1 MSSLQYKKIKHA
13 SSSKNKSNIIKN
25 LTGMNDPAFKSNNTL
40 KKYINQKLNSFI
52 GPKLNIIPKAKSLT
66 KFNDKSKLNINL
78 NNKKISCDLSFP
90 ESSNNIKHKNI
101 ISSDPKIKYS
111 LNEKININCKNGK
124 NVINKKSKSNSF
136 IILKYNHK
144 NKSLNRVNKKRNEN
158 SIFLNKNESPNIT
171 ESNTNNSNTPINVRQ
186 KRNKTTP
193 VNELNKKRCIYN
205 EKILSLNEIGG
216 INPRMNNN
224 NTYKRKDNYGIF
236 NQKINNTKN
245 YRNPVNKNSGNQI
258 KLTKNEINNYTSAK
272 VLNSNNI
279 PLNKSYFREES
290 KISSN
295 NNTRIINRKNNY
307 SIHNKM
313 GKKDDKDTKNRVALL
328 KDKINNLLKNEES
341 FNENQCPVPMPYVK
355 RYSENTIK
363 DTGNENINIE
373 NIILNKDLKEP
384 KVEKKIPS
392 PISQIINPNLYCSM
406 KNINKNK
413 KKNFYSN
420 YNKKI
425 VNNRK
430 SK

>member
-1 MSSLQYKKIKHA
+1 MSSLQYKKIKHSF
-13 SSSKNKSNIIKN
+13 SSNNKANIIKN

-66 KFNDKSKLNINL
+66 KFNDKPKLNINL

-124 NVINKKSKSNSF
+124 NVINKKSKTNSF

-158 SIFLNKNESPNIT
+158 SIFLNKNVSPNIT

-205 EKILSLNEIGG
+205 EKILSLNETGG
-216 INPRMNNN
+216 INHRMNN
-224 NTYKRKDNYGIF
+224 NTYKRNDNYGIF

-245 YRNPVNKNSGNQI
+245 YRNPVNKNSGDQI

-272 VLNSNNI
+272 VLNNNNI

-341 FNENQCPVPMPYVK
+341 FNEDQCPVPMPYVK

-363 DTGNENINIE
+363 DSGNENINIE

-384 KVEKKIPS
+384 KEEKKIPS
-392 PISQIINPNLYCSM
+392 PISQIINPNLYCSV

-413 KKNFYSN
+413 KNYFYSN
-420 YNKKI
+420 SNKNI

-430 SK
+430 S

>member
-1 MSSLQYKKIKHA
+1 
-13 SSSKNKSNIIKN
+13 
-25 LTGMNDPAFKSNNTL
+25 MNDPAFKSNNTL

-52 GPKLNIIPKAKSLT
+52 GPKLNIIPKTKSLT

-78 NNKKISCDLSFP
+78 NNKKISCNISFP
-90 ESSNNIKHKNI
+90 ESSNNNKHKNI
-101 ISSDPKIKYS
+101 NGSTPKIKYS
-111 LNEKININCKNGK
+111 LNEKMNINYKNGK
-124 NVINKKSKSNSF
+124 NIINKKSKSNSF

-144 NKSLNRVNKKRNEN
+144 NISLNRENKKRNEK
-158 SIFLNKNESPNIT
+158 SIILNKNESPNIT
-171 ESNTNNSNTPINVRQ
+171 ESNRNNSNTPINVRQ

-205 EKILSLNEIGG
+205 EKMMSLNETAG
-216 INPRMNNN
+216 INHKMIN

-245 YRNPVNKNSGNQI
+245 YINPENKNSGNQI
-258 KLTKNEINNYTSAK
+258 KLLKNEINNYTSNK
-272 VLNSNNI
+272 VINNNNI
-279 PLNKSYFREES
+279 PFNKSYFREES

-313 GKKDDKDTKNRVALL
+313 GKKVDKDTKNRISLL

-355 RYSENTIK
+355 RYSENSIK
-363 DTGNENINIE
+363 DSGNENINIE

-384 KVEKKIPS
+384 KEEKKIPS
-392 PISQIINPNLYCSM
+392 PISQIINPNLYCSV
-406 KNINKNK
+406 KIINKNK
-413 KKNFYSN
+413 KNNFYSN

>member
-1 MSSLQYKKIKHA
+1 MSSLKYKKIKHV

-40 KKYINQKLNSFI
+40 KKYINQKLNSYI
-52 GPKLNIIPKAKSLT
+52 GPKLNIITKAKSLT

-78 NNKKISCDLSFP
+78 NNKKMSCDISFP
-90 ESSNNIKHKNI
+90 ESSNKIKNKNFNGLT
-101 ISSDPKIKYS
+101 PKIQYS
-111 LNEKININCKNGK
+111 LNEKMNINKINGK
-124 NVINKKSKSNSF
+124 NKINKKPKNNSF
-136 IILKYNHK
+136 IILKYNRK
-144 NKSLNRVNKKRNEN
+144 NKSLNIENKKRNEN
-158 SIFLNKNESPNIT
+158 SFFLNKNESPNIT
-171 ESNTNNSNTPINVRQ
+171 ESNANNSNTPINVRQ

-205 EKILSLNEIGG
+205 EKIMYLNDTAEINQRI
-216 INPRMNNN
+216 INNK
-224 NTYKRKDNYGIF
+224 YKRNDIF
-236 NQKINNTKN
+236 NQKINKTKN
-245 YRNPVNKNSGNQI
+245 CRNPVNKNSGNQI
-258 KLTKNEINNYTSAK
+258 KLLRNDTNNFISSK

-295 NNTRIINRKNNY
+295 NNTRINNRKNNY
-307 SIHNKM
+307 TIHNKM
-313 GKKDDKDTKNRVALL
+313 GKKGEKDTKYSVSLL

-363 DTGNENINIE
+363 DRGNENINIE

-384 KVEKKIPS
+384 KEEKKIPS
-392 PISQIINPNLYCSM
+392 PISQIINPNLYCSV

-413 KKNFYSN
+413 KNYFYSN
-420 YNKKI
+420 SNKKI

-430 SK
+430 S